1 MFIIENRG
9 VTEGLKGD
17 MKTYID
23 LQNKV
28 LNGELQT
35 VYPEVYGM
43 KSSSIMA
50 LGGDQILMRGHVLH
64 VIVRYQLIYVV
75 NGNMYPMP
83 NPIQQAS
90 EFDIETGSIRTKLKG
105 NLYTTLLNHKKQ
117 NGSLKIT
124 AGELEEFLVNNKM
137 MYENSKGLVVPA
149 PAAVPVSIIA
159 NMAGEKAR
167 TDF

>member
-1 MFIIENRG
+1 
-9 VTEGLKGD
+9 

-28 LNGELQT
+28 LNGDLQT
-35 VYPEVYGM
+35 VYPEVYGR
-43 KSSSIMA
+43 KSSSILA
-50 LGGDQILMRGHVLH
+50 LGGNQVLMRGHVLD
-64 VIVRYQLIYVV
+64 VILRYQLIYVV
-75 NGNMYPMP
+75 NGDMYPMP

-90 EFDIETGSIRTKLKG
+90 EFNVETGSISTMLVGK
-105 NLYTTLLNHKKQ
+105 LYTTLLNHKKQ

-124 AGELEEFLVNNKM
+124 AGELEEFLVNNNM
-137 MYENSKGLVVPA
+137 MYENSKGLIVPA

-159 NMAGEKAR
+159 NMAGEKVK